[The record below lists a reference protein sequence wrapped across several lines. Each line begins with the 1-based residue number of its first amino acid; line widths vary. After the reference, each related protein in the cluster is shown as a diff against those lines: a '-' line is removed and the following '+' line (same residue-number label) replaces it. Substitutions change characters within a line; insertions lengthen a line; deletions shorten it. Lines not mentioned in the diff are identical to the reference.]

1 MEKFK
6 LDLESPIKGVYLS
19 SEMIDLMSIIQ
30 CKDLQQLSDF
40 VMNCEQMTI
49 SLEDRNSWREED
61 IEAIKHKIFKEYQD
75 SFISLEEQVT
85 DSRASFAQALR
96 HIGIEENI
104 MEELFN
110 VYKENGA
117 RGIKE
122 TLSSKYPEKYEK
134 MAKSQHR
141 FIASERDQIKRVTYD
156 EIATLIG
163 TLQEHNTILLGG
175 GRYYDV
181 VNKMVNSQEDRY
193 DFYQMQRGLD
203 FCERNGLSA
212 RYHTLLDKQTLDGQ
226 LAGKNKEEVL
236 AEIEKFVRQ
245 SIDFINEYNANHVI
259 KDENGN
265 TRGLITSIDLF
276 NEIISFDKV
285 NENGER
291 DENGEYRN
299 MWQLKYGITLE
310 ELMQTFSYALENKPE
325 GVTYV
330 YNEPFL
336 ENLERRNAVI
346 SLIKQMKSISPNL
359 IDTLGTQMHIE
370 TNQNMQEVEQC
381 FKDFYKLQEE
391 FGLGIQ
397 ITEFDMCL
405 PEAELFAEDG
415 SVKDISDDKKK
426 MKIAELIKI
435 ISDSGVDLEGVSYWS
450 ISDTLDHNVQRT
462 NTKTFLAK
470 DFYSKFKE
478 LTSESSEMSLEQLLK
493 HPFLSKGQ
501 VGKFKELY
509 YQEGGKE
516 KLEQIIQSRQREVIE
531 SRLSGLYSGISRD
544 RKTQEFEQS
553 DILASAVEATETVRT
568 GTINEQGQ
576 TIRSIQRDKTQQQD
590 KMNNGI
596 NK

>member
-1 MEKFK
+1 
-6 LDLESPIKGVYLS
+6 
-19 SEMIDLMSIIQ
+19 
-30 CKDLQQLSDF
+30 
-40 VMNCEQMTI
+40 
-49 SLEDRNSWREED
+49 
-61 IEAIKHKIFKEYQD
+61 
-75 SFISLEEQVT
+75 
-85 DSRASFAQALR
+85 
-96 HIGIEENI
+96 
-104 MEELFN
+104 
-110 VYKENGA
+110 
-117 RGIKE
+117 
-122 TLSSKYPEKYEK
+122 
-134 MAKSQHR
+134 
-141 FIASERDQIKRVTYD
+141 
-156 EIATLIG
+156 
-163 TLQEHNTILLGG
+163 
-175 GRYYDV
+175 
-181 VNKMVNSQEDRY
+181 
-193 DFYQMQRGLD
+193 
-203 FCERNGLSA
+203 
-212 RYHTLLDKQTLDGQ
+212 
-226 LAGKNKEEVL
+226 
-236 AEIEKFVRQ
+236 
-245 SIDFINEYNANHVI
+245 
-259 KDENGN
+259 
-265 TRGLITSIDLF
+265 
-276 NEIISFDKV
+276 
-285 NENGER
+285 
-291 DENGEYRN
+291 

-493 HPFLSKGQ
+493 HPFLSKEQ

-544 RKTQEFEQS
+544 RETQEFEQS

-576 TIRSIQRDKTQQQD
+576 TIISIQRDKTQQQD

>member
-1 MEKFK
+1 
-6 LDLESPIKGVYLS
+6 
-19 SEMIDLMSIIQ
+19 
-30 CKDLQQLSDF
+30 
-40 VMNCEQMTI
+40 
-49 SLEDRNSWREED
+49 
-61 IEAIKHKIFKEYQD
+61 
-75 SFISLEEQVT
+75 
-85 DSRASFAQALR
+85 
-96 HIGIEENI
+96 
-104 MEELFN
+104 
-110 VYKENGA
+110 
-117 RGIKE
+117 
-122 TLSSKYPEKYEK
+122 

-141 FIASERDQIKRVTYD
+141 FIASERDQIKRVTND

-193 DFYQMQRGLD
+193 DFYQMQRGLN
-203 FCERNGLSA
+203 FCERNELSA
-212 RYHTLLDKQTLDGQ
+212 RYHTLLDKQTLEGQ
-226 LAGKNKEEVL
+226 LEGKNKEEVL

-245 SIDFINEYNANHVI
+245 SIDFINEYNANHTTTN
-259 KDENGN
+259 ENGN

-299 MWQLKYGITLE
+299 MWQVKYGITLE
-310 ELMQTFSYALENKPE
+310 ELMQTFLYALENKSE

-330 YNEPFL
+330 YNETFL
-336 ENLERRNAVI
+336 ENPKRRDAVI

-370 TNQNMQEVEQC
+370 TNQNMQDVERC
-381 FKDFYKLQEE
+381 FKDFKKLQEE
-391 FGLGIQ
+391 LRFGIQ

-405 PEAELFAEDG
+405 PEAELFVEDG

-435 ISDSGVDLEGVSYWS
+435 ISDSCVDLEGVSYWF
-450 ISDTLDHNVQRT
+450 ISNTLDHNVQRI

-493 HPFLSKGQ
+493 HPFLSKEQ

-516 KLEQIIQSRQREVIE
+516 KLEQIKR
-531 SRLSGLYSGISRD
+531 
-544 RKTQEFEQS
+544 
-553 DILASAVEATETVRT
+553 
-568 GTINEQGQ
+568 
-576 TIRSIQRDKTQQQD
+576 
-590 KMNNGI
+590 
-596 NK
+596 